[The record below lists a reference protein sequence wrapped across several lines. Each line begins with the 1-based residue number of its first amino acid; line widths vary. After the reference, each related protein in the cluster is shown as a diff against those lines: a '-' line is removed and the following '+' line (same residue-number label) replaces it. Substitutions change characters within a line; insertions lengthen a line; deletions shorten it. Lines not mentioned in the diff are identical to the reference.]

1 MLTGALGVALFIF
14 LAGIKR
20 YRKQAPVKSPFT
32 MVAQVFVAAMRK
44 RRVIETQQGL
54 GICYDAGGT
63 DVEGQPGNSRT
74 LAATNQYRYESI
86 QKPSIWHKSPHL
98 SSMAT
103 LK

>member
-1 MLTGALGVALFIF
+1 MGWTAGFGMLTGALGVALFIF

-44 RRVIETQQGL
+44 RRVIETHQGL
-54 GICYDAGGT
+54 GICYEAVGT

-74 LAATNQYRYESI
+74 LAATNQYRYQSVQKASI
-86 QKPSIWHKSPHL
+86 
-98 SSMAT
+98 
-103 LK
+103 